1 MSARVPRDIPVD
13 VIRSYVV
20 EAPDPPRALDLA
32 GLFDPPGPVEV
43 EIGFG
48 KGRFLVTAA
57 ELQPDIRFLG
67 VEIRHVLR
75 DFVAA
80 RLAKRSLTNARVMQA
95 DARVFLREI
104 VPNASLQ
111 AIHFYFPDPWWKKR
125 HHKRRIWNSELF
137 AEFERALAP
146 NGVLHLASD
155 VAMVFDEMC
164 ACARERP
171 GLREDRSAELEPPC
185 TTNFED
191 KAGAEGRVVGRT
203 AFVRV

>member
-1 MSARVPRDIPVD
+1 MSARVPRNIPGD
-13 VIRSYVV
+13 VIRPYVV
-20 EAPDPPRALDLA
+20 ETPDPPRALDLGA
-32 GLFDPPGPVEV
+32 LFDPPGPVEV

-57 ELQPDIRFLG
+57 ELQPEIRFLG

-104 VPNASLQ
+104 VPDSALR

-125 HHKRRIWNSELF
+125 HHKRRIWTSRLF
-137 AEFERALAP
+137 ADFERALEP
-146 NGVLHLASD
+146 GGVLHLASD
-155 VAMVFDEMC
+155 VDMVFDEMC
-164 ACARERP
+164 ARARERS
-171 GLREDRSAELEPPC
+171 GLREDRSAEREPPC

-191 KAGAEGRVVGRT
+191 KAGDEGRVVGRT
-203 AFVRV
+203 AFVRI